1 MRNVAFNLRA
11 RPEQRDLIDRAAK
24 LLGRSRSDF
33 MLEAACE
40 KAQSVLLD
48 QVFFGLDAEKF
59 RQFTKL
65 LDAPPARNPR
75 LERLMAVKAPWSR
88 KTTKA

>member
-1 MRNVAFNLRA
+1 MRNVAINLRA

-48 QVFFGLDAEKF
+48 
-59 RQFTKL
+59 
-65 LDAPPARNPR
+65 APPARNPR
-75 LERLMAVKAPWSR
+75 LEHLMAVKAPWSR
-88 KTTKA
+88 KTAKA